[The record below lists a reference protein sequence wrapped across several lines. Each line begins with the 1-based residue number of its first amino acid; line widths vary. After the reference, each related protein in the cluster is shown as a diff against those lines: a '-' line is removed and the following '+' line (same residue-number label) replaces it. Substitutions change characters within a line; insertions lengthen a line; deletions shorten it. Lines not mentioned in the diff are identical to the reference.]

1 MVNSQADSR
10 TLDLDLVGRA
20 QEGDHDAFASLFHR
34 HRPKIFSVCLR
45 MTNNPAEAEDL
56 TQDIFLQVFRKIAT
70 FRKDSALSSWLYRVA
85 VNTVL
90 MHFRKHVP
98 QQISLDESSN
108 EDAYFKR
115 REYGKL
121 DDGIVSCL
129 DRITLA
135 RAISELPD
143 GYRMIY
149 RLHEIEGYEHEEI
162 ARLLVCSI
170 GNSKSQLHR
179 AKLRIKNILLTDVHR
194 MARPRKPRVKH
205 A

>member
-10 TLDLDLVGRA
+10 TLDLDLVSRA
-20 QEGDHDAFASLFHR
+20 QQGDADAFASLFHR
-34 HRPKIFSVCLR
+34 HRRKIFSVCLR

-70 FRKDSALSSWLYRVA
+70 FRRDSALSSWLYRVA

-90 MHFRKHVP
+90 MHLRKRIP
-98 QQISLDESSN
+98 QQISLDHSRN
-108 EDAYFKR
+108 EGVDFKR
-115 REYGKL
+115 HEYGKVDYGVL
-121 DDGIVSCL
+121 SCL
-129 DRITLA
+129 DRIALA

-149 RLHEIEGYEHEEI
+149 RLHEIEGYQHEEI
-162 ARLLVCSI
+162 ARLLFCSI

-179 AKLRIKNILLTDVHR
+179 ARLRIKHTLSTHVHQTT
-194 MARPRKPRVKH
+194 APQKARVKQ

>member
-1 MVNSQADSR
+1 VNSQADSR
-10 TLDLDLVGRA
+10 TLDLDLVSRA
-20 QEGDHDAFASLFHR
+20 QQGDADAFASLFHKY
-34 HRPKIFSVCLR
+34 RPKMFSVCLR

-56 TQDIFLQVFRKIAT
+56 TQDIFLRVFRKIAT

-98 QQISLDESSN
+98 PQIPLEDCSN
-108 EDAYFKR
+108 PHAGFKHR
-115 REYGKL
+115 KYGKV
-121 DDGIVSCL
+121 DDGVVSCL
-129 DRITLA
+129 DRIVLA
-135 RAISELPD
+135 RAISELPT

-149 RLHEIEGYEHEEI
+149 RLHEIEGYHHEEI
-162 ARLLVCSI
+162 ARLLVCSC

-179 AKLRIKNILLTDVHR
+179 AKLRMKHMLSTHTHTTTGPR
-194 MARPRKPRVKH
+194 SARIKH